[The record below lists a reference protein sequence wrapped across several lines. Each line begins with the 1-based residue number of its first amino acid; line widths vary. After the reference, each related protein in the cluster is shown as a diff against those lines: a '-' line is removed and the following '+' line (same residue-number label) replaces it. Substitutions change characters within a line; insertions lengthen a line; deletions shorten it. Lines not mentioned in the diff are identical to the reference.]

1 MFVVMIGHT
10 IFTVLTGERQ
20 QSVTFSYEENSLI
33 PFTVQPILTL
43 GTQPHRIFMVAIH

>member
-1 MFVVMIGHT
+1 MFAIMIGDT

-33 PFTVQPILTL
+33 SFTVQPIFTL
-43 GTQPHRIFMVAIH
+43 ATQPHGIFMVAIH